1 MTEPVLDRMFAT
13 LLAGVEAATITLG
26 DRLGLWAA
34 LGAAARSPA
43 ELADACGVAE
53 RYTLEWLEAMA
64 AAGLLSSRPPR
75 FALADGVREV
85 LVDAESPT
93 YLLPLLRQMTAATAS
108 LRALETAYRAGTGLA
123 WAQHDPDVREAQG
136 AANRVALRDDLPAW
150 VSAHLPDTAAKLR
163 AGGRAGDVGAG
174 HGWASVG
181 LATGFPAS
189 QVDAFEPDGP
199 SAQQARAN
207 TVGLAVEV
215 HSRPLAADDGPYD
228 LLVLAEMLHDVPHP
242 VDLLATCA
250 RTLRAR
256 GTVLV
261 VDMAAAE
268 TLTTPAEPMQRLFYG
283 FSLLVCLPDSMSTP
297 GSAATGTVLRP
308 SVLAGYARQAG
319 LTITGVLPVE
329 HDVWRIYV
337 LTQPGVNAV

>member
-1 MTEPVLDRMFAT
+1 MAR
-13 LLAGVEAATITLG
+13 G
-26 DRLGLWAA
+26 DGCGR
-34 LGAAARSPA
+34 PA
-43 ELADACGVAE
+43 EQ
-53 RYTLEWLEAMA
+53 
-64 AAGLLSSRPPR
+64 P
-75 FALADGVREV
+75 
-85 LVDAESPT
+85 
-93 YLLPLLRQMTAATAS
+93 TAS
-108 LRALETAYRAGTGLA
+108 LRACRRCPGSAGRRRVAHLPVAVVAPNDGGHRLAAGSGDGLSAGTGLA

-250 RTLRAR
+250 RTLRAK

-329 HDVWRIYV
+329 HDVWRMYV